1 MRDGNMVELE
11 RTFDPVRLSVLQAVL
26 RDAGIDSFVFDS
38 AVGGV
43 LQGAIPARVMVL
55 EDDVEM
61 ARWAMQQAEL

>member
-1 MRDGNMVELE
+1 MVELE